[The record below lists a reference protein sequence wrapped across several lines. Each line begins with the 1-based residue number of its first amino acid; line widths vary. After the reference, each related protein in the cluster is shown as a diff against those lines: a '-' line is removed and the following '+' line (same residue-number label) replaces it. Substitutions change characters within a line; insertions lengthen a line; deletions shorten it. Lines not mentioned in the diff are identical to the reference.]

1 MQADVV
7 AFNENKFLSVIVST
21 VKISLQYNGK
31 LYVGHNA
38 GLEFT
43 SAGPKIIN
51 VQSNYSR

>member
-7 AFNENKFLSVIVST
+7 AFNENKFLSVIVGT